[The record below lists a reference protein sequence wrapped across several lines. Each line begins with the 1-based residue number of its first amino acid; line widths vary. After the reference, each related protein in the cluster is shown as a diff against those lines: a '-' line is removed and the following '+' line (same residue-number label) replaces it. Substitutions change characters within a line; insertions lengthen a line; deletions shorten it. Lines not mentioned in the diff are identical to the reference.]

1 MDELGE
7 DARGLLEAFRA
18 EERPSRA
25 RRDAIWNELEGE
37 RPRRKIPAMPRGSG
51 SGATAAVPV
60 RTTRAWVPLAALAAA
75 AALVLVWSRW
85 SATER
90 SHDPSVAHPPSE
102 AVHQLAPREHGG
114 MAAPIRRDGEVTPE
128 RDLQEPGPPE
138 EASPE
143 EASPA
148 EGADSGDT
156 RPASSTKPR
165 PRAEDELALV
175 ERARRALGDGRA
187 EHALDLLERHDR
199 AYPHG
204 ALTEERALLRA
215 QALCAVGRLD
225 DARALASDFVAARP
239 DSAYAGKMRRVC
251 VQRPAGH

>member
-1 MDELGE
+1 MDDLGK

-18 EERPSRA
+18 EERPSKA

-37 RPRRKIPAMPRGSG
+37 RPRRKIPAMPRGSA
-51 SGATAAVPV
+51 SEATRAVPV

-75 AALVLVWSRW
+75 AALVLAWARW
-85 SATER
+85 SASEG

-102 AVHQLAPREHGG
+102 AVHQLAPREHG
-114 MAAPIRRDGEVTPE
+114 MAAPVRNRRATPE
-128 RDLQEPGPPE
+128 RDLQESGPPD
-138 EASPE
+138 EASPDD
-143 EASPA
+143 A
-148 EGADSGDT
+148 ADAADPGHP
-156 RPASSTKPR
+156 RPVSSSKPR
-165 PRAEDELALV
+165 PQAEDELALV

-187 EHALDLLERHDR
+187 EHALELLDRHDR
-199 AYPHG
+199 AYRHG
-204 ALTEERALLRA
+204 ALTEERAFLRA

-251 VQRPAGH
+251 VQRPSGR